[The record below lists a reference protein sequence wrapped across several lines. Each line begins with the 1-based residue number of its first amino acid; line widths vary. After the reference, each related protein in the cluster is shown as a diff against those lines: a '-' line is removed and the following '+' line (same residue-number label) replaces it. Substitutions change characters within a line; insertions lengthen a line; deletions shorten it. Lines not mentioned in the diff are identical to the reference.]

1 MVQVLGISNAFPSQL
16 IKNTSQ
22 LSHISAFCH
31 KNDAGNR
38 GLGDGGGEEFCLMD
52 LDTRDSDGNVRE
64 FVFCVSEQTSL
75 RDLDTLAVGDHIQLV
90 FHGPEEYAQTPWDM
104 VFEQPERTTVPTAI
118 SVTRLRY

>member
-38 GLGDGGGEEFCLMD
+38 GLGDGGGEEFCLM
-52 LDTRDSDGNVRE
+52 TPVDS
-64 FVFCVSEQTSL
+64 L
-75 RDLDTLAVGDHIQLV
+75 LQLLC
-90 FHGPEEYAQTPWDM
+90 HLILIEIICNRQA
-104 VFEQPERTTVPTAI
+104 
-118 SVTRLRY
+118 S